1 MFAEAAVCVQRVV
14 LQYEDAEAGEAG
26 DGDAV
31 IRYPRFLDIYLDQT
45 LMSVIEY

>member
-1 MFAEAAVCVQRVV
+1 MFAEAAVCVQRVF

-31 IRYPRFLDIYLDQT
+31 ISLSPPSHVMNANYHH
-45 LMSVIEY
+45 

>member
-14 LQYEDAEAGEAG
+14 LQYEDAEDAEAG

-31 IRYPRFLDIYLDQT
+31 ISLSPPSHVMNANYHH
-45 LMSVIEY
+45 